1 MGFVV
6 LIQLARVPAEA
17 TVERLAGLGIE
28 ARLLDDPN
36 LFTKGST
43 GGRYL
48 VRVSVDEQNLER
60 ARAELARWE
69 VEAAPRVAALARE
82 LRPQFLLGSLPA
94 LVLLVLV
101 LLGVLRWDW
110 DPLHG
115 AGVVGLWFGGVVA
128 VMAWHRW
135 RDEAGRDPA
144 DGP

>member
-60 ARAELARWE
+60 FKRGERFDHFG
-69 VEAAPRVAALARE
+69 P
-82 LRPQFLLGSLPA
+82 
-94 LVLLVLV
+94 
-101 LLGVLRWDW
+101 GVLTSYFTSTFEL
-110 DPLHG
+110 PLG
-115 AGVVGLWFGGVVA
+115 A
-128 VMAWHRW
+128 AWSFVIENPL
-135 RDEAGRDPA
+135 DESVFVHYRIGDDAP
-144 DGP
+144 